1 MVTDQQTL
9 LEVAQATTA
18 IGGWMLDRSSQ
29 TIHLST
35 ETRRLLELPPDRP
48 LNLRTGL
55 SLYPPEH
62 RATVAQ
68 ATHAALHHAR
78 PFQVDVDIHTTSG
91 RRLHVRKLGK
101 PLMDDYGNILGLR
114 GALQDL
120 TDIKTAERQAR
131 RLSQRLET
139 TLESITDAFF
149 LVDPAWRFT
158 FLNREAERQLNCR
171 REQLLGRV
179 AWEVFPEAVGTAFE
193 EHYRRAMT
201 RGEPTVFE
209 AYFAPVQTWFEARAF
224 PSEEGLAVYFRNIT
238 PRKQAEAEMARLNE
252 ELHQARGRAEQAN
265 QAKSEFLAAMSHELR
280 TPLNAITGFAQLL
293 RNNRSAAPADHDHHL
308 QQILSA
314 GWHLRDLIG
323 DVIDFAQIEAGQLA
337 VRAEPLDA
345 DGLIRNSAA
354 MIDDQARRQGI
365 VVECAHE
372 AGPAPWVRAD
382 PVRSRQI
389 LLNLLSNA
397 VKYNRPQGAV
407 TVSCSAA
414 GQEVHI
420 DVADTGHGIPHARR
434 ECLFEPFER
443 LGREAGTIQG
453 SGIGLSLSQRL
464 ARMMG
469 GDLNLLVSTPG
480 HGTKM
485 RLTLPRHLENPSA
498 ATPEPPVR
506 LNEAAP
512 AAPMRICYIEDNE
525 LNMMVVRGLIHRKPD
540 VELDEAWTGAE
551 GLAQIRQQPPD
562 LVLLDMHLPDMHG
575 REVLR
580 TLRADP
586 NLRHLPVVAL
596 SADAVNESL
605 ETTDDTLDGY
615 LLKPFRLAD
624 LDALIARF
632 APPPRPGAAAQTL

>member
-18 IGGWMLDRSSQ
+18 IGGWMLDRSTQ
-29 TIHLST
+29 VIHLSM

-55 SLYPPEH
+55 GLYPPEH
-62 RATVAQ
+62 RATVTR

-120 TDIKTAERQAR
+120 TDIKAAERQAR

-139 TLESITDAFF
+139 TLESIADAFF

-158 FLNREAERQLNCR
+158 YLNREAERQLNCR
-171 REQLLGRV
+171 REQILGRV
-179 AWEVFPEAVGTAFE
+179 AWEVFPEALGTAFE
-193 EHYRRAMT
+193 ANYRHAMAK
-201 RGEPTVFE
+201 RDPVVFE
-209 AYFAPVQTWFEARAF
+209 AYFAPVETWFEARAY
-224 PSEEGLAVYFRNIT
+224 PSEEGLAVYFRDIT
-238 PRKQAEAEMARLNE
+238 QRKQGEAEMAQLNE
-252 ELHQARGRAEQAN
+252 DLRQARERAERASR
-265 QAKSEFLAAMSHELR
+265 AKSEFLAAMSHELR

-293 RNNRSAAPADHDHHL
+293 HHTPPEASADRDHHL
-308 QQILSA
+308 DQILSA

-337 VRAEPLDA
+337 VHAEPLAVDA
-345 DGLIRNSAA
+345 LVRNSSA
-354 MIDDQARRQGI
+354 MIGEQARRRGLFVDCQDTA
-365 VVECAHE
+365 E
-372 AGPAPWVRAD
+372 PAPWARAD

-397 VKYNRPQGAV
+397 IKYNRPGG
-407 TVSCSAA
+407 TISVSWSAA
-414 GQEVHI
+414 EHGVHI
-420 DVADTGHGIPHARR
+420 DVADTGSGIPHARR
-434 ECLFEPFER
+434 ERLFEPFER
-443 LGREAGTIQG
+443 LGREAGSIEG
-453 SGIGLSLSQRL
+453 SGIGLSLSRRL
-464 ARMMG
+464 ARMMS
-469 GDLNLLVSTPG
+469 GDLNLLTTAPG
-480 HGTKM
+480 RGTTM
-485 RLTLPRHLENPSA
+485 RLTLPHH
-498 ATPEPPVR
+498 
-506 LNEAAP
+506 LNEPSPSSAEIPLRLDETRP

-525 LNMMVVRGLIHRKPD
+525 LNMMVVRGLIRRKTG

-551 GLAQIRQQPPD
+551 GLARVRQCQPD

-580 TLRADP
+580 ALRADP
-586 NLRHLPVVAL
+586 ELCRLPVVAL
-596 SADAVNESL
+596 SADAANETL
-605 ETTDDTLDGY
+605 ETADGTLDGY

-632 APPPRPGAAAQTL
+632 APR

>member
-1 MVTDQQTL
+1 L
-9 LEVAQATTA
+9 
-18 IGGWMLDRSSQ
+18 
-29 TIHLST
+29 
-35 ETRRLLELPPDRP
+35 
-48 LNLRTGL
+48 
-55 SLYPPEH
+55 
-62 RATVAQ
+62 
-68 ATHAALHHAR
+68 
-78 PFQVDVDIHTTSG
+78 
-91 RRLHVRKLGK
+91 
-101 PLMDDYGNILGLR
+101 
-114 GALQDL
+114 
-120 TDIKTAERQAR
+120 
-131 RLSQRLET
+131 
-139 TLESITDAFF
+139 
-149 LVDPAWRFT
+149 
-158 FLNREAERQLNCR
+158 
-171 REQLLGRV
+171 
-179 AWEVFPEAVGTAFE
+179 
-193 EHYRRAMT
+193 
-201 RGEPTVFE
+201 
-209 AYFAPVQTWFEARAF
+209 
-224 PSEEGLAVYFRNIT
+224 
-238 PRKQAEAEMARLNE
+238 
-252 ELHQARGRAEQAN
+252 
-265 QAKSEFLAAMSHELR
+265 
-280 TPLNAITGFAQLL
+280 
-293 RNNRSAAPADHDHHL
+293 
-308 QQILSA
+308 
-314 GWHLRDLIG
+314 
-323 DVIDFAQIEAGQLA
+323 
-337 VRAEPLDA
+337 
-345 DGLIRNSAA
+345 
-354 MIDDQARRQGI
+354 
-365 VVECAHE
+365 
-372 AGPAPWVRAD
+372 
-382 PVRSRQI
+382 
-389 LLNLLSNA
+389 
-397 VKYNRPQGAV
+397 
-407 TVSCSAA
+407 
-414 GQEVHI
+414 
-420 DVADTGHGIPHARR
+420 
-434 ECLFEPFER
+434 EPFER

-605 ETTDDTLDGY
+605 ETTDGTLDGY